1 MSRNDEHL
9 RFSPRRPSSMEIYRK
24 KEKGKGKKRGRKGKR
39 KIGKGNETK

>member
-24 KEKGKGKKRGRKGKR
+24 KEKGKEKNEGEREKR